1 MSDQAFLAEQFES
14 KDQQREAAQL
24 GMWVFLGSEIMLF
37 GGVFLGIFV
46 YRLNYTEPLQ
56 KATHHLHL
64 WLGGTNTAVLLTS
77 SLTMALAVTA
87 ARAGRRGATIRWL
100 LLTALLGVGF
110 LCIKGYE
117 YSKEYY
123 EGLMPGIGPA
133 FPLQPPE
140 TQLFYNLYFAATGLH
155 ALHLSCAVLAA
166 TVFIWLIGSRRVHL
180 PGQEARVETLSLYWH
195 LVDVVWVFLF
205 SSLYLI

>member
-24 GMWVFLGSEIMLF
+24 GMWAFLGSEIMLF

-46 YRLNYTEPLQ
+46 YRINYAEALQ
-56 KATHHLHL
+56 KATHHLDI
-64 WLGGTNTAVLLTS
+64 WLGGANTAVLLTS
-77 SLTMALAVTA
+77 SLTMALAVVA
-87 ARAGRRGATIRWL
+87 ARASRRGMTILWL
-100 LLTALLGVGF
+100 AVTALLGLGF

-133 FPLQPPE
+133 FPLHPPE
-140 TQLFYNLYFAATGLH
+140 TQLFYNLYYAGTGLH
-155 ALHLSCAVLAA
+155 AFHLSCAVLAA
-166 TVFIWLIGSRRVHL
+166 TVFIWLIASRRVHL
-180 PGQEARVETLSLYWH
+180 PGQETRVVNLSLYWH